1 VEIIQDN
8 SGSKP
13 SGDLV
18 PDSDLLI
25 FLVQDVRIGIP
36 AVMID
41 HVFRM
46 VAVTPLHEAPPGI
59 IGIINYHGEIF
70 PVFSFRNYFSLQNK
84 SLSPKDYL
92 LIVQSE
98 RSLAII
104 ADYIEGVFN
113 LSGEIIP
120 PEKIDPGI
128 QGITGFYRCKDGLLV
143 VTHPQDLISLTD
155 QKKIQA
161 MKEFL
166 AI

>member
-1 VEIIQDN
+1 M
-8 SGSKP
+8 
-13 SGDLV
+13 

-70 PVFSFRNYFSLQNK
+70 PVFSFRKYFSLQNK

-104 ADYIEGVFN
+104 ADYIEGF
-113 LSGEIIP
+113 LIYL
-120 PEKIDPGI
+120 EKLFRP
-128 QGITGFYRCKDGLLV
+128 
-143 VTHPQDLISLTD
+143 
-155 QKKIQA
+155 KK
-161 MKEFL
+161 
-166 AI
+166 